1 MQVQCRMT
9 DRNAETRCCICG
21 QGFVMFWERE
31 SHAERREIL
40 FEIQKTLCNH
50 HRNQVGPHVHPETD
64 FLAPDHFGPFLPME
78 APAPTHVRAQAYA

>member
-1 MQVQCRMT
+1 MT
-9 DRNAETRCCICG
+9 NHNAETRCCICG

-50 HRNQVGPHVHPETD
+50 HRTQSGEHVHPKAD
-64 FLAPDHFGPFLPME
+64 FLAPDHFGPFLPVE
-78 APAPTHVRAQAYA
+78 APASNRLQAQARA